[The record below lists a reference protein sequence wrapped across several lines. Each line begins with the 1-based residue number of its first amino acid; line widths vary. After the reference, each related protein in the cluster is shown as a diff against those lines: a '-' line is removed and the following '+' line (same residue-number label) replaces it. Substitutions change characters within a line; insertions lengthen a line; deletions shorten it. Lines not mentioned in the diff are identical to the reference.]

1 MKNRARLN
9 KDGGSLH
16 FEDLHGRDQSGK
28 ELGNKL
34 IDFGKHGIP
43 GPFGV
48 QGLPP
53 GAMLN

>member
-28 ELGNKL
+28 ELGNKF
-34 IDFGKHGIP
+34 IDFGKHGMP